1 MNKEISIVSTIKP
14 YPGDTYETYAY
25 APNGEEVGRLI
36 ILICH
41 NHPDITTFQVQQ
53 LQVKEKFR
61 NQGIAKNMFTDV
73 EKMLDK
79 SSGNYIYVRP
89 NSEPYE
95 GESPIDTVTLYTIYE
110 ALDFHLDNPNTLRSD
125 ANHLMIKKL

>member
-1 MNKEISIVSTIKP
+1 MNEEISIASTIKP

-25 APNGEEVGRLI
+25 GPNGEEVGRLI

-53 LQVKEKFR
+53 LQVKEAFR
-61 NQGIAKNMFTDV
+61 NQGIAKKMFTDV

-79 SSGNYIYVRP
+79 TDGNYMYVYP

-95 GESPIDTVTLYTIYE
+95 GESPTDNAILYTIYKR
-110 ALDFHLDNPNTLRSD
+110 LGFSLDNPDALRSET
-125 ANHLMIKKL
+125 NHLMIKKL